1 MGHNTNS
8 MFVALMISVRHYSAL
23 SPVFLFALYIDDI
36 SNSVTFI
43 QCYYI
48 VIHAD
53 DTLLI

>member
-36 SNSVTFI
+36 DNSVTFI